1 MKKISQKIK
10 ELRNE
15 NGYTQNSLA
24 QEVGVS
30 ARSIFGYEAGEKVPR
45 PGTVVKLAKA
55 LGVSTKYLNDDNLN
69 DPADEDK
76 EKYVNEAASRYG
88 EQGARDIQA
97 LLNDNIALFA
107 GGEISQSEKDTFF
120 EAVMRAYIKCKDES
134 MARFTRQS
142 TNNNQE

>member
-15 NGYTQNSLA
+15 KGYTQNSLA
-24 QEVGVS
+24 KEVGVS

-55 LGVSTKYLNDDNLN
+55 LGVSAKYLNDDNLN

>member
-15 NGYTQNSLA
+15 KGYTQNSLA

-55 LGVSTKYLNDDNLN
+55 LGVSVKYLNDDNLN